1 MNQALNRSVTL
12 YYSEVGHT
20 HPVNNLAEEQ
30 RLIALW
36 QKNRDPKARDAL
48 LEGHL
53 RFVVKMARNRSRD
66 PEKLEDLIAAGNLG
80 LVKALNRYD
89 LNRRP
94 AVRFLTYAGAW
105 INKEMLDNDY
115 SSSLVHVPTHRQKAQ
130 RKNAKRFQHALQK
143 HGPNSRKLK
152 SMNPGLPEGTTVGLD
167 DLREGI
173 ERCGSQKGPKDR
185 NACGKPSWLTDNDVA
200 TMSTTLPENA
210 SADGVMRRAIAE
222 LPVREQ
228 TVLNLYY
235 GVKDDPRNLVQ
246 IAALLEMSPERI
258 RQIKIAGVKQLR
270 SILADRHDM
279 TAACDAY

>member
-1 MNQALNRSVTL
+1 MNQALNRSTTL
-12 YYSEVGHT
+12 YYAEVGHT

-36 QKNRDPKARDAL
+36 QNNQDTKARDAL
-48 LEGHL
+48 LQGHL

-80 LVKALNRYD
+80 LVKALDRYD

-115 SSSLVHVPTHRQKAQ
+115 ASSLVHVPTHRQKAQ
-130 RKNAKRFQHALQK
+130 RKKAKQFQKALQK
-143 HGPNSRKLK
+143 HGPDSRKMLK
-152 SMNPGLPEGTTVGLD
+152 MNPGLPEGTTVCLD

-173 ERCGSQKGPKDR
+173 EMSRNR
-185 NACGKPSWLTDNDVA
+185 NAQDKNCGKPSWLTDNDVA
-200 TMSTTLPENA
+200 TMSAILPENA
-210 SADGVMRRAIAE
+210 STDGVLRHAIDK

-270 SILADRHDM
+270 SILADHHNM

>member
-12 YYSEVGHT
+12 YYAEVGHT
-20 HPVNNLAEEQ
+20 RPVNNLAEEQ

-36 QKNRDPKARDAL
+36 QNNQDTKARDAL

-80 LVKALNRYD
+80 LVKALDRYD
-89 LNRRP
+89 LSRRP

-130 RKNAKRFQHALQK
+130 RKKAKQFQKALQK
-143 HGPNSRKLK
+143 HGPDSRKMLK
-152 SMNPGLPEGTTVGLD
+152 LNPGLPEGVTVGLD
-167 DLREGI
+167 ELREGI
-173 ERCGSQKGPKDR
+173 ETCHRIEASGHHNRS
-185 NACGKPSWLTDNDVA
+185 KPSWLTDNDVSS
-200 TMSTTLPENA
+200 MSTTLPENA
-210 SADGVMRRAIAE
+210 STDSVVRHAIDK
-222 LPVREQ
+222 LSVREQ

-235 GVKDDPRNLVQ
+235 GVKDEPRNLVQ

-270 SILADRHDM
+270 SILADQHNM